1 MPAASPESRFLR
13 NSLPPPTPLP
23 DPIFSASEPGEA
35 DSTSGGY
42 NWSLSSKYQS
52 RKVNPPRVA
61 FATPETNAERS
72 FAANQLVQPNM
83 SSPRMSSPHMTSQR
97 MSPNISS
104 PRIVANLTDVSAKL
118 STTIG
123 EGLCSA
129 VAGKGAC
136 FIVYGTDTEGRPV
149 LSVGYL
155 ASVLVVSLIGPAQVD
170 SQRFESLT
178 DGSVR
183 VWYTAKVSGRYSLR
197 VGVRS
202 PRSTVVEALPGS
214 PFIVEVA
221 ARRESLRGERRRSGA
236 GVGASE
242 LEDAPIATSTTGHG
256 DGIPHDPRPLL
267 RSLRSTVGSSSAVR
281 SSDVRLR
288 APRGHLAHAVAG
300 ERARIELIAPTLG
313 GGRVELPGR
322 MNCVLHLQSP
332 WCEADHVPT
341 QVAHT
346 STEADVASANPAAPI
361 QQQQQQKHQQ
371 KQQQKQQRVI
381 FDDDTP
387 APLSR
392 ERYFRGR
399 IAFAPSSAQPGYS
412 SESPDVRNAQFGA
425 PPDTRP
431 VFANVAEEQSSIDL
445 RFGGAVEAGGAG
457 AGTLLYA
464 TFCVPRAGTYLAHI
478 TLDQQHV
485 VGSPLVLRVAPCA
498 ACAHRSEVRGAA
510 QTQALAGRHEIC
522 TVWLRDA
529 FGNARRAMD
538 APAAGPLTATLELL
552 SAPETTPETPGQF
565 ADEYYGAH
573 DGDGW
578 AAHADSWAGG
588 GLGKGSS
595 NTCSSARLRVGS
607 GQRAGSTLAAA
618 ASAAVTLKPDG
629 SFAVGYT
636 IRRAGIWALS
646 LMLGDEPIGRSP
658 YAVSCW
664 PAALHPPTCD
674 VAGQLHEAV
683 AGVPNLVEVRARDRF
698 GNRLRSGGAGLL
710 LTALLMDV
718 EDAPPTH
725 GVASGSFVDHEDG
738 RYSGSI
744 VVYHAGQ
751 HALSI
756 TSADGAPLYGSPFL
770 LTVSPAP
777 PQVERCVL
785 LQSGAR
791 GLLLRSPETTPNG
804 ARASSAMETPVTTP
818 PLQPTAASAA
828 AWTSASASSA
838 AWAAAALAD
847 GSAVSPH
854 SPHSPH
860 ASSRARD
867 RRRLHEEESRRLP
880 SAVPAEPSIAL
891 RAGEE
896 TTLGLRVAD
905 AFGNTTVFEP
915 SHLEVSIESVNG
927 DRTGALLAPEAEYSV
942 RALTEDGA
950 AREGAAATTREGGTG
965 TGAESPRRSSTL
977 SSARHVS
984 ASKAAATSPSKA
996 WTSLRASSAAPSH
1009 PGGAAS
1015 GGAAGGGVL
1024 IVRLFRAGDH
1034 LVRARLGA
1042 LELPGSPVRL
1052 RVEPAKVSA
1061 KHCYIA
1067 HDAASAL
1074 RAGHTPLDPN
1084 FGLSGV
1090 LRVSALTLLTADK
1103 YANPVRHGGAGVTA
1117 KLSGPGAC
1125 STTVEDHL
1133 DGSYTISWSA
1143 VLSGVYRVSVLV
1155 DGAHCAGSPFAVQVD
1170 PAAPGSPTMP
1180 PPGAPS
1186 TQSVAWSPRS
1196 TAAARSYHHLEASTP
1211 ADEERPT
1218 PVGRPLTV
1226 TSFASTALSTPA
1238 PAPSPRGSARPWR

>member
-1 MPAASPESRFLR
+1 M
-13 NSLPPPTPLP
+13 
-23 DPIFSASEPGEA
+23 
-35 DSTSGGY
+35 
-42 NWSLSSKYQS
+42 
-52 RKVNPPRVA
+52 
-61 FATPETNAERS
+61 
-72 FAANQLVQPNM
+72 
-83 SSPRMSSPHMTSQR
+83 
-97 MSPNISS
+97 
-104 PRIVANLTDVSAKL
+104 
-118 STTIG
+118 
-123 EGLCSA
+123 
-129 VAGKGAC
+129 
-136 FIVYGTDTEGRPV
+136 
-149 LSVGYL
+149 
-155 ASVLVVSLIGPAQVD
+155 
-170 SQRFESLT
+170 
-178 DGSVR
+178 
-183 VWYTAKVSGRYSLR
+183 
-197 VGVRS
+197 
-202 PRSTVVEALPGS
+202 
-214 PFIVEVA
+214 
-221 ARRESLRGERRRSGA
+221 
-236 GVGASE
+236 
-242 LEDAPIATSTTGHG
+242 
-256 DGIPHDPRPLL
+256 
-267 RSLRSTVGSSSAVR
+267 
-281 SSDVRLR
+281 
-288 APRGHLAHAVAG
+288 
-300 ERARIELIAPTLG
+300 
-313 GGRVELPGR
+313 
-322 MNCVLHLQSP
+322 
-332 WCEADHVPT
+332 
-341 QVAHT
+341 
-346 STEADVASANPAAPI
+346 
-361 QQQQQQKHQQ
+361 
-371 KQQQKQQRVI
+371 

-387 APLSR
+387 APPSR

-399 IAFAPSSAQPGYS
+399 IAFAPSSSQPGYS
-412 SESPDVRNAQFGA
+412 SEPPDVRNSQFGA
-425 PPDTRP
+425 PPNTRP
-431 VFANVAEEQSSIDL
+431 VFANVAEEQQSIDL

-485 VGSPLVLRVAPCA
+485 VGSPLVLRVAPGA
-498 ACAHRSEVRGAA
+498 ACANRSEVRGAA
-510 QTQALAGRHEIC
+510 QTQALAGRHEVC

-552 SAPETTPETPGQF
+552 SAPETTPQTPGQYV
-565 ADEYYGAH
+565 DEYYGAH

-578 AAHADSWAGG
+578 AAHADSWTGG
-588 GLGKGSS
+588 DLGRGGS
-595 NTCSSARLRVGS
+595 NTSSSARLGF
-607 GQRAGSTLAAA
+607 GTGHRAGSTLAAA
-618 ASAAVTLKPDG
+618 ASAAVTLRPDG

-646 LMLGDEPIGRSP
+646 LLLGDEPIGRSP
-658 YAVSCW
+658 YAVSCC
-664 PAALHPPTCD
+664 PATLHPPACD

-698 GNRLRSGGAGLL
+698 GNRLREGGAGLL

-718 EDAPPTH
+718 EDASPTH
-725 GVASGSFVDHEDG
+725 GVTSGTFVDHEDG

-744 VVYHAGQ
+744 VVYLAGQ

-791 GLLLRSPETTPNG
+791 GALLRSPVTTPVS

-818 PLQPTAASAA
+818 PLQPTAAAAA
-828 AWTSASASSA
+828 AWASASASSA
-838 AWAAAALAD
+838 AWAAAASAD

-854 SPHSPH
+854 SQH

-896 TTLGLRVAD
+896 TALGLRVAD

-915 SHLEVSIESVNG
+915 SQLEVSIESVNG
-927 DRTGALLAPEAEYSV
+927 DSTGTLLAPEAEYSV
-942 RALTEDGA
+942 RALTEDA
-950 AREGAAATTREGGTG
+950 TAREGATATTRESGTG
-965 TGAESPRRSSTL
+965 TGAEPSRRGSAL
-977 SSARHVS
+977 SSARPVF
-984 ASKAAATSPSKA
+984 ASKAAASSPSKA
-996 WTSLRASSAAPSH
+996 WTPLRASAAAPSH

-1052 RVEPAKVSA
+1052 RIEPAKVSA

-1103 YANPVRHGGAGVTA
+1103 YTNPVRHGGAGVTA

-1196 TAAARSYHHLEASTP
+1196 TTAARFNHHFEASSTT

-1218 PVGRPLTV
+1218 PIGRPLTV

>member
-1 MPAASPESRFLR
+1 
-13 NSLPPPTPLP
+13 
-23 DPIFSASEPGEA
+23 
-35 DSTSGGY
+35 
-42 NWSLSSKYQS
+42 
-52 RKVNPPRVA
+52 
-61 FATPETNAERS
+61 
-72 FAANQLVQPNM
+72 M

-104 PRIVANLTDVSAKL
+104 PRIVANLTDVNAKL

-183 VWYTAKVSGRYSLR
+183 VWYTAK
-197 VGVRS
+197 
-202 PRSTVVEALPGS
+202 
-214 PFIVEVA
+214 
-221 ARRESLRGERRRSGA
+221 
-236 GVGASE
+236 
-242 LEDAPIATSTTGHG
+242 
-256 DGIPHDPRPLL
+256 
-267 RSLRSTVGSSSAVR
+267 
-281 SSDVRLR
+281 
-288 APRGHLAHAVAG
+288 
-300 ERARIELIAPTLG
+300 
-313 GGRVELPGR
+313 
-322 MNCVLHLQSP
+322 
-332 WCEADHVPT
+332 
-341 QVAHT
+341 
-346 STEADVASANPAAPI
+346 
-361 QQQQQQKHQQ
+361 
-371 KQQQKQQRVI
+371 
-381 FDDDTP
+381 
-387 APLSR
+387 
-392 ERYFRGR
+392 RYFRGR

-578 AAHADSWAGG
+578 AAHADSWTGG
-588 GLGKGSS
+588 GLGRGGS

-658 YAVSCW
+658 YAV
-664 PAALHPPTCD
+664 
-674 VAGQLHEAV
+674 
-683 AGVPNLVEVRARDRF
+683 
-698 GNRLRSGGAGLL
+698 
-710 LTALLMDV
+710 
-718 EDAPPTH
+718 
-725 GVASGSFVDHEDG
+725 
-738 RYSGSI
+738 
-744 VVYHAGQ
+744 
-751 HALSI
+751 
-756 TSADGAPLYGSPFL
+756 
-770 LTVSPAP
+770 
-777 PQVERCVL
+777 ERCVL

-791 GLLLRSPETTPNG
+791 GLLLRSPETTPN
-804 ARASSAMETPVTTP
+804 
-818 PLQPTAASAA
+818 
-828 AWTSASASSA
+828 
-838 AWAAAALAD
+838 
-847 GSAVSPH
+847 
-854 SPHSPH
+854 
-860 ASSRARD
+860 
-867 RRRLHEEESRRLP
+867 
-880 SAVPAEPSIAL
+880 
-891 RAGEE
+891 
-896 TTLGLRVAD
+896 
-905 AFGNTTVFEP
+905 
-915 SHLEVSIESVNG
+915 
-927 DRTGALLAPEAEYSV
+927 EYSV

-965 TGAESPRRSSTL
+965 TGTESTRRSSTL

-996 WTSLRASSAAPSH
+996 WTPLRASSAAPSH

-1155 DGAHCAGSPFAVQVD
+1155 DGAHCAGSPFAVQ
-1170 PAAPGSPTMP
+1170 
-1180 PPGAPS
+1180 
-1186 TQSVAWSPRS
+1186 
-1196 TAAARSYHHLEASTP
+1196 AS
-1211 ADEERPT
+1211 
-1218 PVGRPLTV
+1218 
-1226 TSFASTALSTPA
+1226 SS
-1238 PAPSPRGSARPWR
+1238 